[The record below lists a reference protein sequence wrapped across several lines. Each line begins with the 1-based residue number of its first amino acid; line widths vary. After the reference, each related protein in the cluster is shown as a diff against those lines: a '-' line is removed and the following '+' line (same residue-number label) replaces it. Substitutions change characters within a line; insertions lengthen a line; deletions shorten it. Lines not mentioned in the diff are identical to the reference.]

1 MADRDNED
9 LKSQA
14 FGLRSRPLFLS
25 RRQAR
30 AERFRYWFYL
40 GLLVFVAAAGL
51 PIVGVPA
58 LRQRLST
65 RVQVLEDA
73 LRPGQGPPPLM
84 ARVGENTS
92 EFPKEYEIPVLPRAN
107 AAPYFIPSA
116 DRVYGTGAR
125 PPVVTLPQTG
135 AAPAGSD
142 SSGEDRGSA
151 ADAEPVYRQ
160 GKIEREAFDLL
171 VQLSETVAGMIQGKD
186 PALRFKEWAAARTDE
201 ETFLVRLTF
210 TQVADKADVPYIWQ
224 VKVPSRQVTPLN
236 YYARSLPK

>member
-1 MADRDNED
+1 MADNGNDD

-14 FGLRSRPLFLS
+14 SGLRSHPLRVG

-40 GLLVFVAAAGL
+40 GLLVFVVAAGL
-51 PIVGVPA
+51 PMVGVPA

-65 RVQVLEDA
+65 RAQALKDA
-73 LRPGQGPPPLM
+73 LRPNQGPAPLM
-84 ARVGENTS
+84 ARVGENTG

-107 AAPYFIPSA
+107 AAPYFIPST
-116 DRVYGTGAR
+116 DRVYGTGAQS
-125 PPVVTLPQTG
+125 PVLTSPQTG
-135 AAPAGSD
+135 AAPAD
-142 SSGEDRGSA
+142 SESSADDRGTA

-160 GKIEREAFDLL
+160 GKVEQEAYNLL
-171 VQLSETVAGMIQGKD
+171 VQSSQTVAGMIQGKD
-186 PALRFKEWAAARTDE
+186 PALRFKGWAAARADE